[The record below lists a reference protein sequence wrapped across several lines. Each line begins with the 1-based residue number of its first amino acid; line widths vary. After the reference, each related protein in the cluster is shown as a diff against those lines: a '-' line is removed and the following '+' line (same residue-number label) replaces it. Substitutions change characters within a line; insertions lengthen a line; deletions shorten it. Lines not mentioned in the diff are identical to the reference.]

1 MPQGPRPPSL
11 PAVATLG
18 VVAALTASLTV
29 SPAVSPT
36 ALAAAAPSLA
46 PSTHAV
52 FSKPGQA
59 GVRHLVTRD
68 LRRTPRGA
76 TVRGVV
82 WEFTSGPLAHEL
94 VRASHRG
101 VVVRLVVG
109 SIDCSGPAVQYL
121 RHHLAGASFAECVH
135 DSARGSD
142 RFAGRDTNL
151 HQKTW
156 TFTESGGAHWVT
168 IVTSANATSVAD
180 QEQYNDAYQSVGDA
194 ALFRR
199 LKAVFHEQV
208 RDRPMARPFRHF
220 RLGAG
225 RSVTFSPWNRPGQAD
240 PVLGRIRALPAQGT
254 TIRATYSN
262 WQDQRGV
269 RVAQALAT
277 KARKGADVRVLM
289 SRPFS
294 TAVHRVLRRAGVPMQ
309 SAYFGPHR
317 YSHLKFMT
325 AQFRQGGRLQTRVWT
340 GSENMWSPSRGLDEI
355 VLEIPDP
362 HAYASY
368 TAFFQDVWDDR

>member
-1 MPQGPRPPSL
+1 MPPGHRPPSL
-11 PAVATLG
+11 PAVVTLG
-18 VVAALTASLTV
+18 VVSALISSL
-29 SPAVSPT
+29 AMAPT
-36 ALAAAAPSLA
+36 AAAEPVTAP
-46 PSTHAV
+46 TTRAV
-52 FSKPGQA
+52 FSKPGEA
-59 GVRHLVTRD
+59 RVRHLVTRD

-94 VRASHRG
+94 VRASRRG
-101 VVVRLVVG
+101 VTVRLVVG
-109 SIDCSGPAVQYL
+109 GIDCHGAAVQYL
-121 RHHLAGASFAECVH
+121 RHHLAGDSFAECVT
-135 DSARGSD
+135 DSARGRD
-142 RFAGRDTNL
+142 VFAGRETNL

-156 TFTESGGAHWVT
+156 TFTETGGAHWVT

-180 QEQYNDAYQSVGDA
+180 REQYNDAYQSVGDVE
-194 ALFRR
+194 LFRR

-208 RDRPMARPFRHF
+208 RDRPMARPYRHF

-225 RSVTFSPWNRPGQAD
+225 RSVTFSPWNSPDQAD
-240 PVLGRIRALPAQGT
+240 PVVRRIRDLPAQGT

-262 WQDQRGV
+262 WQDRRGV
-269 RVAQALAT
+269 RVARALAV

-294 TAVHRVLRRAGVPMQ
+294 AAVHRVLRRAGVPMQ
-309 SAYFGPHR
+309 TAWFGPHR

-325 AQFRQGGRLQTRVWT
+325 ARFHQGGEVRTRVWT

-355 VLEIPDP
+355 VLEIASRS
-362 HAYASY
+362 AYDSY
-368 TAFFQDVWDDR
+368 VRFFGDVWSDS